1 ELHNDCHFLLRGSQV
16 ELYSAVSN
24 LVFNAAK
31 YTPPRGRITVTMLR
45 TDGGM
50 DIEVRD
56 NGPGIAQQHI
66 PRLTERF
73 YRIDESRS
81 TETGGTGLGLAI
93 VKHVVARHGGSLEIT
108 SAPGKGSRFTCHFP
122 AERLKEVSRRV

>member
-81 TETGGTGLGLAI
+81 TETGGTGLGLDRKSTRLNSSH
-93 VKHVVARHGGSLEIT
+93 VKISYA
-108 SAPGKGSRFTCHFP
+108 
-122 AERLKEVSRRV
+122 